1 MSPPNSRPPLTSRI
15 RASFEGRRHKAE
27 VSSPTSPNS
36 YDNKSI
42 RTIVEQV
49 INTQPFQTAVATNL
63 AQLIKP
69 NIKDALDTIQPL
81 VEAVYAHEV
90 LLRKT
95 NFSVEN
101 LLTKLETDVLRPKS
115 NSTSIVESDNEEIV
129 LPQILHISKS
139 HSKASGNN
147 SSSIN
152 LDKKSFG
159 KTVNA
164 NKDAVTDSIEGA
176 QYSTLA
182 AETFVQEIM
191 PIKQQIKDLELN
203 TEHSKCNMGL
213 MEEKLDQIKSDLSI
227 VISMISEEKGGGTT
241 ASLDSSKGSRT
252 SLEDH
257 NYAGNRYRDG
267 LSRSSTQGSD
277 STITMKKKYIKEPK
291 QKFCKDKSHDSNA
304 SQEPSVVE
312 TRSRSPSD
320 SLHTQT
326 LKKLELEVANLKES
340 FDSKMASNDER
351 ISTVLATLEN
361 HPQTPSDN
369 YFVKAIEKLNTN
381 QESQYL
387 ALCTLLTEGMTLTR
401 NKEFEKLGLKVAQLQ
416 DHLKGPDVILEDIR
430 SSNALQK
437 NALVNQTSVLDEI
450 KINMASYD
458 TKLQQHSEAITRL
471 ISISSEPL
479 PIVTADKSGLEEHI
493 TSLNDTLKSHTS
505 EFVEIKAANAA
516 HAKVLEKN
524 TANLEQIKADIE
536 SYMAT
541 VQNNIGLFDE
551 TTRDT
556 LASTQLTYNNSIAL
570 GDQIMSIKANVD
582 SQKSCL
588 DKFKFETEFNYN
600 KKFDLVE
607 SQIKDITDSL
617 ISHSSFLDQILSK
630 CSAYN
635 TALQTV
641 NDMEEFFKSELHE
654 IKQSNDMNSRTLSS
668 IKSNYE
674 NKIDV
679 INQVNAWG
687 VSFNQDMKDIKSLQE
702 SYARTSSDNQQKN
715 LDILKR
721 IKDSHELHSDV
732 LSGIKEAIDSSTSDS
747 KIIKAFHKSH
757 EGTIL
762 DIKTS
767 IDVTNT
773 NFGVKLGSIESTVFE
788 NDKKLELLKRTVQ
801 NMKQDITLDFESE
814 KIYKILQMIVESLAA
829 HSVLLGEIKED
840 VCAEILTS
848 LHDLERVI
856 QSNSNLLADTQHVDV
871 NAEILT
877 LLHTINEDYSSI
889 PLSLSEIKD
898 HCANPNP
905 SSVVIA
911 LIQKRFAD
919 IEGAMSEHLNHL
931 ITLSSF
937 ADSSKKRED
946 IKLSKLKEVE
956 SFIEQILGTSKES
969 TFKINEIILK
979 LDCQNTAID
988 RLNQKSYNET
998 SLKILNTLQST
1009 NELSLIKIE
1018 ENSFNARNINDET
1031 RNLYKLIEKIHTF
1044 IISAFPEIKSGQEH
1058 LENLGEKSRQEAKSE
1073 LSQIS
1078 EYLLTLQTILG
1089 KASNTIDNTFS
1100 EVIKPYHDQDITHH
1114 MSVISDSMKNDI
1126 QKFGTVVQDFMEKVE
1141 ENKILLNSMTETLRD
1156 IISISLTDNGDG
1168 YAPNQG
1174 RRQTHQDTSLRE
1186 EIGFS
1191 AETEAFLSQS
1201 DSIDSYQVKK
1211 KEIIKRNVFSGLNPS
1226 STVNDWQKEAL
1237 KFPDERKLA
1246 TICSG
1251 DIGNH
1256 VLQTDFQIESNFPA
1270 QSDLQVESM
1279 TQVNENNDFIRKIDS
1294 QSQGNNV
1301 GHKLT
1306 PECIVKDEDC
1316 PLKTDLPSQSG
1327 DQNKYHL
1334 PVEFK
1339 ERTARNAEN
1348 ANQIQQNIVKPIPD
1362 TTRLKFQSEC
1372 KDETEESNKYLDLPA
1387 KAVTPSIDIGHNI
1400 QKNDVITND
1409 NFVTAKVTS
1418 ECQANSDQHIKRS
1431 SRGQE
1436 SAVPGETHFQIT
1448 SETIE
1453 TSDLHNEINAS
1464 PTDIKDI
1471 ILNHNFVQHVDKFLL
1486 HEPTQCQDN
1495 TVEFVENS
1503 NPPDIPKLACESNY
1517 PIELDTIRELDLP
1530 HKISEPIH
1538 EVRHVGHNADLIQDH
1553 NVECFDEA
1561 TQFEENS
1568 SDFQLKTRLR
1578 LKSVIPVICDA
1589 IVQSN
1594 ITTETGVTTINA
1606 NSIASSDDLIQK
1618 YDTVR
1623 LDKTQ
1628 ECKHNNADN
1637 IEKSI
1642 VQKEFDASHD
1652 SFNLNEAK
1660 VNLKPDLSTEVV
1672 PSTINNGEIICSE
1685 DMVPDNAEIDLY
1697 KTTGYIHEPQNSIN
1711 KTKPKAEAAASN
1723 ESMYPDEHNIILKLD
1738 DPSTANASAIDV
1750 YKIGIR
1756 EDIIQDNNDVRLSGA
1771 LECQNSALQDVEET
1785 ILPLSSNILNKSTLS
1800 DEDDIIRQSDLPVEN
1815 VQSTIDVEDSIRAD
1829 DVGDSNEA
1837 IVLNCDPIDSIE
1849 KSSALV
1855 EPDDFDGS
1863 VHLNEVD
1870 ISHESDLPVENVQ
1883 STIDVEDSNCS
1894 DDMNRNHDVEH
1905 SDKVSECND
1914 DPSESIKESSA
1925 RDEHVAFDES
1935 VHLNEVDISHESDLP
1950 VENVQST
1957 IDVEDSNCSDDMNRN
1972 HDVEHSDHASECN
1985 DDPSESIKESSALV
1999 EPDEFDGSV
2008 HLNEVDISHE
2018 SDLPVEN
2025 VQSTIDVEDSNCSD
2039 DMNRNHD
2046 VEHSDHASECNDDPA
2061 ESIKESSARD
2071 EHVAFDES
2079 VHLDEVDIS
2088 RESDLP
2094 SEIAVTTID
2103 VEDSN
2108 CSDDMNRNHDVEH
2121 SDHASECNDD
2131 PAESIKESSARDE
2144 HVAFDESVHLDEV
2157 DISRESD
2164 LPSEIAVTT
2173 IDVEDSNCSD
2183 DMNRNHDVEHSD
2195 HASECNDD
2203 PAESIKES
2211 SARDEHVAFDE
2222 SVHLN
2227 EVDISHESDLPVENV
2242 QSTIDVEDSNCS
2254 DDMNR
2259 NHDVEHSDKVSECND
2274 DPAESIKES
2283 SARDE
2288 HVAFDESVHLDEVDI
2303 SRESDLPSE
2312 IAVKTID
2319 VEESNSSDDWS
2330 RNHDVAHSDNA
2341 SECDDDPADSIG
2353 KSSCAEEPV
2362 ALDESVHLDEVDIS
2376 HESDTPIEIAV
2387 TTGDVEESNSSDD
2400 VGDSI
2405 EAFVLNID
2413 PIDSIE
2419 ELSGRDEPDSV
2430 DESVHLDE
2438 VDISRESDLPSEI
2451 AVTTIDVEDSNCSD
2465 DMNRNHDVEHSD
2477 HASEC
2482 NDDPAE
2488 SIKESSARDE
2498 HVAFDESVHLDE
2510 VDLSHESDLPV
2521 ENVQSTIDVEDSIR
2535 ADDIGDSIEAIVLN
2549 FDPIESHE
2557 ESSAREEPDSV
2568 DESVQLDEVDLSHES
2583 DLPVENVQSTIDV
2596 EDSNCSDDMNRN
2608 HDVEH
2613 SDHASECNDD
2623 PAESIKESSA
2633 RDEHVAFDESVHL
2646 DEVDISRESALP
2658 SEIAVTTIDVEES
2671 NSSDD
2676 WSRNH
2681 DVAHSDNASE
2691 CDDDPADSIGKSSC
2705 AEEPVALDESVHLD
2719 EVDISHESDYP
2730 LENVQSTIDVDDSIR
2745 ADDVGDSIEAIMLN
2759 CDPIESIEESLS
2771 REEHVAFDESVHLDE
2786 VDISHE
2792 SDTPIEIA
2800 VTTGDVEESNSSDD
2814 VGDSIEAFVLNI
2826 DPIDSIEELS
2836 GRDEPDSVDESVH
2849 LDEVDIS
2856 HESDFPLENVQ
2867 SSIDVEDSIRAD
2879 DVGDSNEAIVLNC
2892 DPIDSIEKSSGREE
2906 PDAFNGSVHLDEV
2919 DISREPDLPIEIVQS
2934 TLDVEERICSDDV
2947 ARAYEAIILNF
2958 DPINS
2963 IAESSAKA
2971 VSDLIDESEYLNR
2984 GDRFEVDAQE
2994 MMLKDNPGDDD
3005 KIADVS
3011 EACVCQDGALKAVEE
3026 MNPVFKPENLRETAF
3041 PAREDDFCDLDFLKN
3056 DIARTHG
3063 VESVNSSDNIIDH
3076 TAEAPLDK
3084 TRQGLDD
3091 LADSIREPML
3101 RDESDELYEIL
3112 NSNKVNVYLEADM
3125 PTEIITSTNDADVTL
3140 CSYGICQHDDV
3151 ARKDELRD
3159 CEDEVLDI
3167 MGESHLHVQSNNL
3180 CESEL
3185 LGENNPDCELLLPA
3199 EINGLVF
3206 DVDEIVGGDDLTLR
3220 VEVIRSDDPTESRYL
3235 SADCIEV
3242 TKVLDETD
3250 VSDEPLHHGKP
3261 DVNRET
3267 DLPTENIASITD
3279 VDDIF
3284 CNDENIQHD
3293 EVGSDVALESKDD
3306 SEKLNNDV
3314 GCSAERDDAM
3324 LLVTSVVSMI
3334 SKPGNEDISVGNKL
3348 LGTDDDGSPKVLNK
3362 CESDSVNLNPA
3373 EILSKHVVPNIEFN
3387 RSNMGN
3393 DEFSG
3398 DIEDLFE
3405 DLLSSKDEVMD
3416 CIKGTDMPA
3425 GSLEYISDNV
3435 DNIQGNIIGELD
3447 DNDEAKKPFESNV
3460 VIAHITKVTD
3470 FPVES
3475 VELSHDNEKILLK
3488 NFHRTEVE
3496 NAETILGKKSLV
3508 HAETISD
3515 EKIVHTSDVMDADTK
3530 TKCLPDVSKTG
3541 FSMHKDS
3548 IEEIESSIRNSGNV
3562 DIAEGLVI
3570 DAVAIDSVDCSFDG
3584 NGNTENSVT
3593 KRHYILSPEN
3603 QALVGFIS
3611 HERLIGTDKIK
3622 ENLVPEKMSLG
3633 MEILPEDF
3641 DVDYEHPPDQ
3651 TMDPSVKITKSTEI
3665 DRKTDSIHAESQIFD
3680 RKEIK
3685 KSMLVEEISAEVGKY
3700 DCDEI
3705 ANTDEGCLKGDTKLK
3720 WFDTDFS
3727 DVKFAETM
3735 KMPSQEQTSMENS
3748 VATNCT
3754 EVDKESELMSKKEIS
3769 TEAPNQKIDASKAM
3783 EINEVIVFKKLPSEI
3798 DNILE
3803 GAKKAEMKTSMDSV
3817 VIPKQSE
3824 TSVDEVEFDVIEV
3837 PRKEILGDDLVLES
3851 ELEANSPQ
3859 NKIVGKLDIDEKL
3872 FSQVQ
3877 TDKKV
3882 LDESH
3887 TIDIPRE
3894 KLNLDEIP
3902 ENITED
3908 KKSIFGNWEGLE
3920 ITKSRNHEAE
3930 DSCVET
3936 FLKSENEDDSSCLDY
3951 KILMIPR
3958 KRSEKFEELIRKFEG
3973 ESEDQ

>member
-27 VSSPTSPNS
+27 VSSPTSSNS

-1316 PLKTDLPSQSG
+1316 PLKTDLTSQSG

-1448 SETIE
+1448 SDTIE
-1453 TSDLHNEINAS
+1453 TSDLQNEINAS

-1538 EVRHVGHNADLIQDH
+1538 EVRHVGQNADLIQDH

-1589 IVQSN
+1589 IMQSN

-1623 LDKTQ
+1623 FDKTQ

-1642 VQKEFDASHD
+1642 VQKGFDASHD

-1660 VNLKPDLSTEVV
+1660 VNLKPDLPTEVV

-1771 LECQNSALQDVEET
+1771 LECQNSAVQAVEET

-1829 DVGDSNEA
+1829 DVGDSIEA

-1849 KSSALV
+1849 KSSGRD
-1855 EPDDFDGS
+1855 EPDS
-1863 VHLNEVD
+1863 VDESVQLDEVD
-1870 ISHESDLPVENVQ
+1870 LSYESDLPVENVQ
-1883 STIDVEDSNCS
+1883 STIDVEDSI
-1894 DDMNRNHDVEH
+1894 R
-1905 SDKVSECND
+1905 
-1914 DPSESIKESSA
+1914 A
-1925 RDEHVAFDES
+1925 
-1935 VHLNEVDISHESDLP
+1935 
-1950 VENVQST
+1950 
-1957 IDVEDSNCSDDMNRN
+1957 
-1972 HDVEHSDHASECN
+1972 
-1985 DDPSESIKESSALV
+1985 
-1999 EPDEFDGSV
+1999 
-2008 HLNEVDISHE
+2008 
-2018 SDLPVEN
+2018 
-2025 VQSTIDVEDSNCSD
+2025 
-2039 DMNRNHD
+2039 
-2046 VEHSDHASECNDDPA
+2046 
-2061 ESIKESSARD
+2061 
-2071 EHVAFDES
+2071 
-2079 VHLDEVDIS
+2079 
-2088 RESDLP
+2088 
-2094 SEIAVTTID
+2094 
-2103 VEDSN
+2103 
-2108 CSDDMNRNHDVEH
+2108 
-2121 SDHASECNDD
+2121 
-2131 PAESIKESSARDE
+2131 
-2144 HVAFDESVHLDEV
+2144 
-2157 DISRESD
+2157 
-2164 LPSEIAVTT
+2164 
-2173 IDVEDSNCSD
+2173 
-2183 DMNRNHDVEHSD
+2183 
-2195 HASECNDD
+2195 
-2203 PAESIKES
+2203 
-2211 SARDEHVAFDE
+2211 
-2222 SVHLN
+2222 
-2227 EVDISHESDLPVENV
+2227 
-2242 QSTIDVEDSNCS
+2242 
-2254 DDMNR
+2254 
-2259 NHDVEHSDKVSECND
+2259 
-2274 DPAESIKES
+2274 
-2283 SARDE
+2283 
-2288 HVAFDESVHLDEVDI
+2288 
-2303 SRESDLPSE
+2303 
-2312 IAVKTID
+2312 
-2319 VEESNSSDDWS
+2319 
-2330 RNHDVAHSDNA
+2330 
-2341 SECDDDPADSIG
+2341 
-2353 KSSCAEEPV
+2353 
-2362 ALDESVHLDEVDIS
+2362 
-2376 HESDTPIEIAV
+2376 
-2387 TTGDVEESNSSDD
+2387 DD

-2419 ELSGRDEPDSV
+2419 ELSGRD
-2430 DESVHLDE
+2430 
-2438 VDISRESDLPSEI
+2438 
-2451 AVTTIDVEDSNCSD
+2451 
-2465 DMNRNHDVEHSD
+2465 
-2477 HASEC
+2477 
-2482 NDDPAE
+2482 
-2488 SIKESSARDE
+2488 
-2498 HVAFDESVHLDE
+2498 
-2510 VDLSHESDLPV
+2510 
-2521 ENVQSTIDVEDSIR
+2521 
-2535 ADDIGDSIEAIVLN
+2535 
-2549 FDPIESHE
+2549 
-2557 ESSAREEPDSV
+2557 EPDSV

-2596 EDSNCSDDMNRN
+2596 EDSNCSDDMNWN

-2613 SDHASECNDD
+2613 SDNVSECNDD

-2633 RDEHVAFDESVHL
+2633 LVEPDEFDGSVHL
-2646 DEVDISRESALP
+2646 
-2658 SEIAVTTIDVEES
+2658 
-2671 NSSDD
+2671 N
-2676 WSRNH
+2676 
-2681 DVAHSDNASE
+2681 
-2691 CDDDPADSIGKSSC
+2691 
-2705 AEEPVALDESVHLD
+2705 
-2719 EVDISHESDYP
+2719 EVDISHESDLP
-2730 LENVQSTIDVDDSIR
+2730 V
-2745 ADDVGDSIEAIMLN
+2745 
-2759 CDPIESIEESLS
+2759 
-2771 REEHVAFDESVHLDE
+2771 
-2786 VDISHE
+2786 
-2792 SDTPIEIA
+2792 
-2800 VTTGDVEESNSSDD
+2800 
-2814 VGDSIEAFVLNI
+2814 
-2826 DPIDSIEELS
+2826 
-2836 GRDEPDSVDESVH
+2836 
-2849 LDEVDIS
+2849 
-2856 HESDFPLENVQ
+2856 ENVQ

-2906 PDAFNGSVHLDEV
+2906 PDSVDESVQLDEVDLSYESDLPVENVQSTIDVEDSIRADDVGDSNEAIVLNCDPIDSIEESTAREEPDSVDESVQLDEVDLSYESDLPVENVQSSIDVEDSIRADDVGDSIEAIVLNCDPIQSIEESTAREEPDSVDESVQLDEVDLSYQSDLPVENVQSSIDVEDSIRADDVGDSIEAIVLNCDPIQSIEESTAREESDSVDESLQLDEVDLSYESDLPVENVQSSIDVEDSIRADDVGDSIEAIVLNCDPIESIEESLSREEHVAFDESVHLDEVDISHESETPIEIAVTTGDVEESNSSDDVGDSIEAFVLNIDPIDSIEELSGREEPDSVDESVQLDEVDLSYESDLPVENVQSSIDVEDSNCSDDMNWNHDVEHSDHASECNDDPAESIKESSARDDHVAFDGSVHLDEV
-2919 DISREPDLPIEIVQS
+2919 DISHESDTPIEIAVTTGDVEESNSSDDIGDSIEAFVLNYDLIDSIEESSAREEPDSVDESVQLDEVDLSHESDLPVENVQS
-2934 TLDVEERICSDDV
+2934 TIDVEDSIRADDVGDSIEAIVLNCDPIDSIEESSGRDEPDSVDESVHLDEVDLSYESDLPVENVQSSIDVEDSIRADDVGDSNEAIVLNFDPIESIEELSTREEPDSVDESVQLDEVDLSYESDLPVENVQSTIDVEDSIRADDVGDSNEAIVLNCDPIESIEELSTREEPDSVDESVQLDEVDISHESDLPVENVQSSIDVEERICSDDV

-2958 DPINS
+2958 DPIYS

-2971 VSDLIDESEYLNR
+2971 VSDLIDESEYLTR

-3011 EACVCQDGALKAVEE
+3011 EACVCQDGALKVVEE

-3041 PAREDDFCDLDFLKN
+3041 PAREDDFCDLDSLKN

-3063 VESVNSSDNIIDH
+3063 VESVNSSDNMIDH

-3267 DLPTENIASITD
+3267 DLPTENIVSITD

-3416 CIKGTDMPA
+3416 W
-3425 GSLEYISDNV
+3425 
-3435 DNIQGNIIGELD
+3435 NIIGELD

-3603 QALVGFIS
+3603 QAL
-3611 HERLIGTDKIK
+3611 

-3837 PRKEILGDDLVLES
+3837 PRKEILGIPPNIGRKQFVATANLTTDEQIMNKVLES

-3894 KLNLDEIP
+3894 KFNLDEIP